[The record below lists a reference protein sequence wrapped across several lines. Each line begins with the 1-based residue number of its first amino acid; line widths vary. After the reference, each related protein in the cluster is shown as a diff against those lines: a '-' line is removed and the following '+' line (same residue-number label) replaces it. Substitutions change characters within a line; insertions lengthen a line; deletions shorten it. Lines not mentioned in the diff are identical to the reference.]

1 MDRMNELIKERKAC
15 RHQEQESKR
24 ARERERE
31 RAWEKKRESMG
42 FQPANSHKKF

>member
-31 RAWEKKRESMG
+31 SMG
-42 FQPANSHKKF
+42 KEEREHGLSARKFA